1 MLVRFREQSP
11 KLRRKRAVGPRLA
24 AIGASG
30 PREHRLLKR
39 KINVGNASDNDVV
52 VADPTVSRR
61 HAILKRRF
69 RRYRLI
75 DLESTNGTFING
87 RRINGPTRIV
97 RGDEVRFGAA
107 RFVFLESPTTREL
120 RKRISPKTALAL
132 LLVIFAS
139 GFAVTQHFINRSLF
153 KKLTAASRG
162 ESAAVVSLEK
172 ERSEANASLE
182 KERAVEGQP
191 LWLRRVNYYRGLA
204 KLSPVI
210 EDSALSHAD
219 FLHSRYLVK
228 YELRTGSLSFAHTE
242 DPNAPYYTPEGLK
255 AAEKS
260 DIAGPAD
267 APGAVQL
274 SGEQAVDGWM
284 NGPFHRLA
292 ILNPDVRAVG
302 FGSYTEGGFQA
313 VALYLPS
320 PPSQPHPF
328 REPVKFPP
336 PDSTMPLAIYAAG
349 EWPDPLTSCPGYV
362 APTGLP
368 ITLQLGPWIPVQLT
382 AHAFTHNGMALEHC
396 AFDATTY
403 TNPDERT
410 QSWARQGLKGS
421 GAVVLIPRA
430 PLTSGERYSVSIS
443 VGTKIYSWSFTVGQ

>member
-52 VADPTVSRR
+52 VPDPTVSRR

-228 YELRTGSLSFAHTE
+228 YELRTGALPFPHTE
-242 DPNAPYYTPEGLK
+242 DVNAPYYTIEGLK
-255 AAEKS
+255 AAENS
-260 DIAGPAD
+260 DLAEHRNAL
-267 APGAVQL
+267 V
-274 SGEQAVDGWM
+274 SGVQAVDGWM
-284 NGPFHRLA
+284 NEPFHRLA
-292 ILNPDVRAVG
+292 ILNPEARKAG
-302 FGSYTEGGFQA
+302 LGSYTQNGFQA
-313 VALYLPS
+313 IGLYLLS
-320 PPSQPHPF
+320 PPSQAH
-328 REPVKFPP
+328 RYSQPVEFPP
-336 PDSTMPLAIYAAG
+336 PDSTIPLAIYEAG

-362 APTGLP
+362 APAGIP
-368 ITLQLGPWIPVQLT
+368 VTLQLGAWIPVRLA
-382 AHAFTHNGMALEHC
+382 AHSFTHDGTALEHC
-396 AFDATTY
+396 AFNATTY
-403 TNPDERT
+403 TNPDGQT

-421 GAVVLIPRA
+421 SAVVLIPRA

>member
-1 MLVRFREQSP
+1 MLARFQERRP
-11 KLRRKRAVGPRLA
+11 KRRNKWAGAPRLA

-30 PREHRLLKR
+30 PRELQLVKR
-39 KINVGNASDNDVV
+39 TIRIGIAADNDLVIPD
-52 VADPTVSRR
+52 ATVSRH
-61 HAILKRRF
+61 HAALKRRF
-69 RRYRLI
+69 RRYRVI
-75 DLESTNGTFING
+75 DLESTNGTFLNS
-87 RRINGPTRIV
+87 RRVRGPMRIA
-97 RGDEVRFGAA
+97 RGDELRFGGA

-120 RKRISPKTALAL
+120 KKRISPKTALAL
-132 LLVIFAS
+132 LLLIFAS
-139 GFAVTQHFINRSLF
+139 GLAVTQHFINRSLF
-153 KKLTAASRG
+153 DKLTASSRG
-162 ESAAVVSLEK
+162 EFAAMTSLAK
-172 ERSEANASLE
+172 ERGEAKATLE
-182 KERAVEGQP
+182 REQAEENQP
-191 LWLRRVNYYRGLA
+191 LWLRRVNYYRRLA
-204 KLSPVI
+204 NLPPVT
-210 EDSALSHAD
+210 EEPSLSHAD

-228 YELRTGSLSFAHTE
+228 YELRTDSLSFAHTE
-242 DPNAPYYTPEGLK
+242 DPNAPYYTSEGLK

-284 NGPFHRLA
+284 NAPFHRLA
-292 ILNPDVRAVG
+292 ILNPDVRKVG
-302 FGSYTEGGFQA
+302 FGSYAQGGFQA

-368 ITLQLGPWIPVQLT
+368 ITLQLGAWIPVQLT

-403 TNPDERT
+403 TNPDGQT

-421 GAVVLIPRA
+421 SAVVLIPRA
-430 PLTSGERYSVSIS
+430 PLTSGERYNVSIS
-443 VGTKIYSWSFTVGQ
+443 VGAKTYVWSFAVSQ